1 MILGPSNKH
10 ADRTQNIGKAVSP
23 SGYIITSNKNEQ
35 NFWEAAP

>member
-1 MILGPSNKH
+1 MILGQSNKH
-10 ADRTQNIGKAVSP
+10 TNGTQNIGKALSP